1 MVCVRFMNEAG
12 GEVRDGW
19 GEVSEVEKIGVEVR
33 DVDIGARQNVLS
45 RD

>member
-1 MVCVRFMNEAG
+1 MNEAG

-19 GEVSEVEKIGVEVR
+19 GEVSEVEIGVEVR
-33 DVDIGARQNVLS
+33 DVNIGGRIRMFS